1 MVLVVASRV
10 DDEARA
16 LVSGFRRGHA
26 ALLTPRDLS
35 TTGWDVR
42 SASLRLSAG
51 TAGGERIRATSIS
64 GVVTLL
70 PCVFAQ
76 ELVHIV
82 EGDREYVAAEMT
94 AFLLFWLSSLTCPV
108 LNRPTPGCLS
118 GPNWR
123 LEQWCLAASRV
134 GLRTIDCGRDTRGGV
149 AMRKPA
155 ESVTVTL
162 VGDRV
167 IGSADDEVER
177 GTRLLAEAAS
187 VEVLT
192 AMFLRAPDG
201 LRFAGAFPFID
212 AGNAEVRRAIV
223 SYFERRMAA

>member
-10 DDEARA
+10 DEEARA
-16 LVSGFRRGHA
+16 LVDEFPRGHA

-35 TTGWDVR
+35 APGWDVR
-42 SASLRLSAG
+42 SASPRLSIA
-51 TAGGERIRATSIS
+51 TASGERIRADSIS
-64 GVVTLL
+64 GVVTML
-70 PCVFAQ
+70 PCIFAP

-82 EGDREYVAAEMT
+82 EADREYVAAEMT
-94 AFLLFWLSSLTCPV
+94 AFLLFWLSTLTCPV

-123 LEQWCLAASRV
+123 LEQWCLAATRIGV
-134 GLRTIDCGRDTRGGV
+134 RTIDCGRKTHGGMATR
-149 AMRKPA
+149 RPA
-155 ESVTVTL
+155 DSVTVTL

-167 IGSADDEVER
+167 IGSIDEEVKR
-177 GTRLLAEAAS
+177 DTRLLAGAAS

-192 AMFLRAPDG
+192 AMFLG
-201 LRFAGAFPFID
+201 EQGSFRFAGAFPFID
-212 AGNAEVRRAIV
+212 AGNAEVRLAVV

>member
-16 LVSGFRRGHA
+16 LVSEFPRGHA

-35 TTGWDVR
+35 APGWDVR
-42 SASLRLSAG
+42 SASLRLSMG
-51 TAGGERIRATSIS
+51 TAGGERIRAASIS

-82 EGDREYVAAEMT
+82 EVDREYVAAEMT
-94 AFLLFWLSSLTCPV
+94 AFLLFWLTTLTCPV
-108 LNRPTPGCLS
+108 LNRPTSGCLS

-123 LEQWCLAASRV
+123 LEQWCLAATRI

-149 AMRKPA
+149 ALRKPG
-155 ESVTVTL
+155 ERVTVTL
-162 VGDRV
+162 VGDSV
-167 IGSADDEVER
+167 IGCVDEEVER
-177 GTRLLAEAAS
+177 DTRLLAGAAS

-192 AMFLRAPDG
+192 AMFLRGPDG
-201 LRFAGAFPFID
+201 FRFAGAFPFID
-212 AGNAEVRRAIV
+212 AGNAEVRRATV
-223 SYFERRMAA
+223 GYFERRMVA

>member
-10 DDEARA
+10 DDEARM
-16 LVSGFRRGHA
+16 LVSEFPRGHA

-35 TTGWDVR
+35 TAGWDVR
-42 SASLRLSAG
+42 SASLPVSIA
-51 TAGGERIRATSIS
+51 AVGGDPIRATSIS

-82 EGDREYVAAEMT
+82 DADRDYVAAEMT
-94 AFLLFWLSSLTCPV
+94 AFLLFWLGSLACPL
-108 LNRPTPGCLS
+108 LNRPTSACLS

-123 LEQWCLAASRV
+123 LEQWRLAAAQAGV
-134 GLRTIDCGRDTRGGV
+134 RTIDCARNTRGGV
-149 AMRKPA
+149 VPRTLR

-167 IGSADDEVER
+167 IGSADEEVVR
-177 GTRLLAEAAS
+177 GTRLLAAAAS
-187 VEVLT
+187 VDALRAT
-192 AMFLRAPDG
+192 FQRAPDG
-201 LRFAGAFPFID
+201 VRFAGALPFVD
-212 AGNAEVRRAIV
+212 AGNAEVRQAIV
-223 SYFERRMAA
+223 SYFTRGVAA